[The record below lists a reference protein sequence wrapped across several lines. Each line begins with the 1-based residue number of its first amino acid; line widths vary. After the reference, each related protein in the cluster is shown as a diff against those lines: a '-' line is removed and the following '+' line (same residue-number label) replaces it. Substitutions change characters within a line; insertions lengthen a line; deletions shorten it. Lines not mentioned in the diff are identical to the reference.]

1 VLKPLTATYPLDGR
15 STTLGDT
22 ALWVIR
28 DRPIYSLSVPLGED
42 ARFEAALQGSF
53 GLSRPAPGASTV
65 SANGDCRLCGLA
77 QDQFFLIAQRAEQ
90 PDASA
95 LAALLGTAAY
105 VTDQSDSWVSLH
117 LKGALALPALERI
130 CPINLAPSAFPAGA
144 LARTSMEHLGAI
156 ILADDE
162 GGFTLISAIS
172 SAESFWHAVEQ
183 SLRNVM

>member
-1 VLKPLTATYPLDGR
+1 MLKALQATTPLDGR
-15 STTLGDT
+15 SITIGKT
-22 ALWVIR
+22 ALWVQA
-28 DRPIYSLSVPLGED
+28 DRPLYSLSIPLGGD
-42 ARFEAALQGSF
+42 AAFEASLASSF
-53 GLSRPAPGASTV
+53 GLSRPAPGQFTESDTF
-65 SANGDCRLCGLA
+65 RLCGLA